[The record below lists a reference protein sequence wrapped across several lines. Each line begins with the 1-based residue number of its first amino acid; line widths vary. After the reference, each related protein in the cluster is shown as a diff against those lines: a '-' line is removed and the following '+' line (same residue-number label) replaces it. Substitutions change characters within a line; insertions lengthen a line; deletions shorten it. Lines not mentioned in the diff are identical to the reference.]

1 MTTLYRACTGCGGRC
16 RPSLSTLAHPLCK
29 LCRQAITA
37 AAKRKQRSTEPPLPT
52 KWAAPIPMLPTDAV
66 RPDDAPRVRVLAD
79 GTVCEVVWAGDMTR
93 HGEKGGLLEPRATR
107 SLDIRD
113 HAPGQIDIYQHVR
126 SDQTAY
132 HRAKNKARLKARRQR
147 QRDAQPVV
155 RKRAVAA

>member
-1 MTTLYRACTGCGGRC
+1 MEKERVVI
-16 RPSLSTLAHPLCK
+16 S
-29 LCRQAITA
+29 
-37 AAKRKQRSTEPPLPT
+37 
-52 KWAAPIPMLPTDAV
+52 KWNSPIGIAREALTVAEQVNFPGLQKEIA
-66 RPDDAPRVRVLAD
+66 RD

-107 SLDIRD
+107 SLDIRE